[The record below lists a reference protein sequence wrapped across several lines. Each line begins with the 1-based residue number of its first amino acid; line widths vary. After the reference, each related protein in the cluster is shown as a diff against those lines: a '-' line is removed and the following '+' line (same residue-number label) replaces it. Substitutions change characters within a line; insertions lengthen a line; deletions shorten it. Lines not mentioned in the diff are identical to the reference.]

1 MNTFNVISRCLLL
14 IISISFSL
22 ISCKKNHSIVDRG
35 EGPVRQ
41 VIFNFEDFKKEIKPF
56 NSPIITKSTSTSGA
70 VAENP
75 ERLELLMFGDFN
87 GPGIFPNYLREG
99 IKFRWGTY
107 FLPLI
112 KKVNRPL
119 SLNAFG
125 DSVLT
130 FKGSN
135 LGFFFFLDTTSI
147 EKLGRIEFDVSTNK
161 IGKDTIYF
169 VLGENKP
176 NSKYKGRDHFE
187 LIVNSDDVPKNG
199 LRTFSLDIQGR
210 NDILR
215 SNLVKGEFQFTL
227 YRDNFEYF
235 YFLDNFRFYG
245 RTNNSINP
253 NKPKNFNLNYFIFN
267 QENGNLVNSG
277 HFIPNS
283 STNNLLLDLPE
294 GKYYSTLVYSE
305 LNEPLS
311 YPREV
316 KHIRDFY
323 IGTSFKDK
331 FARTFAVL
339 DSFELKES
347 IEKKVNFQRAY
358 SMVTLDFT
366 DLKDLS
372 EIKKIIVKPMMAPIR
387 WSPFNPNL
395 EIIIPKSEDNV
406 IEFVQN
412 FHIHKE
418 ISFNQFIGMRSDEMP
433 LHYEFEVWDD
443 TKMVRKFR
451 LNAAVKNNVKLIFKG
466 DLYPSGMVNKI
477 FEIIIDEEWDDT
489 KIVEFK

>member
-1 MNTFNVISRCLLL
+1 MPVINRILQLNTNGEGFFMPKYLFRTVLRCLLL
-14 IISISFSL
+14 LISISFSL

-41 VIFNFEDFKKEIKPF
+41 VIFNFKDFKKEIKPF

-87 GPGIFPNYLREG
+87 GPGIFPNYLRKG
-99 IKFRWGTY
+99 IKFRWGNH
-107 FLPLI
+107 FLPLL

-119 SLNAFG
+119 SLNALG
-125 DSVLT
+125 DSIMTLEGST
-130 FKGSN
+130 FG
-135 LGFFFFLDTTSI
+135 LYFLMDTTSI

-169 VLGENKP
+169 LLGVNNP
-176 NSKYKGRDHFE
+176 NSNYNGRDHFE

-199 LRTFSLDIQGR
+199 MRTFSLNIQGR
-210 NDILR
+210 NNILR
-215 SNLVKGEFQFTL
+215 SHLVNGAFQFTITKL
-227 YRDNFEYF
+227 PNKPDYF
-235 YFLDNFRFYG
+235 YFFDNFRFYG
-245 RTNNSINP
+245 KTNNSINP

-267 QENGNLVNSG
+267 QENGDLVNSG

-283 STNNLLLDLPE
+283 STNNLLVDLPE

-311 YPREV
+311 YPRDV

-339 DSFELKES
+339 D
-347 IEKKVNFQRAY
+347 
-358 SMVTLDFT
+358 
-366 DLKDLS
+366 
-372 EIKKIIVKPMMAPIR
+372 
-387 WSPFNPNL
+387 
-395 EIIIPKSEDNV
+395 
-406 IEFVQN
+406 
-412 FHIHKE
+412 
-418 ISFNQFIGMRSDEMP
+418 
-433 LHYEFEVWDD
+433 
-443 TKMVRKFR
+443 
-451 LNAAVKNNVKLIFKG
+451 
-466 DLYPSGMVNKI
+466 
-477 FEIIIDEEWDDT
+477 
-489 KIVEFK
+489 